1 MTVSTVVDH
10 NDYTGN
16 GVTTSFPYT
25 FRIFKKTDL
34 AVSVVDLDENIT
46 VLVLDTDYTVTN
58 AGGYNGGNVVLTTPL
73 ANGWQISI
81 ARELEPTQET
91 DLRNQGKFFAEVH
104 EDAFDKLT
112 MLIQQVSSMFRL
124 ALRKPS
130 SIANWYDALNNYIRN
145 LRDPRDPQD
154 AATKNYVDTLAGG
167 NLNRTLR
174 VPESYISPLPAKDQ
188 RKNKIVAMDNDGN
201 PLMIPAGDGSASQV
215 FIELAKPDGLKYV
228 GMCSELSVLR
238 LTEPT
243 YPKQEIMVSEHTA
256 GLGKAGGGVFW
267 YDSSDSTSVDDNGHT
282 VVTPGGKRWKRKEVE
297 VHPEHFGYDSSSTGD
312 QTAIL
317 QSAIYFAVAK
327 NRKFIGSTRNTIYIT
342 STVYIP
348 PFLAADWRGMKI
360 KTVTNA
366 ITAVRLSSGT
376 ATIPAPPYKPATP
389 LDQLEIEGRYK
400 TGTTSVPDE
409 TFTTN
414 GLVIGESTSS
424 QTSDLNI
431 ENLTVRGF
439 QSCITVTGPN
449 SYLLQFTNL
458 HCGVAWFR
466 GFAWTA
472 SSNSGENI
480 QFFGGSIYNCINTAG
495 TAQGVYVAPTA
506 SSVELTFNG
515 TSFDYNDV
523 DVSQNLGNVT
533 LNECHMENNNNNP
546 KISISN
552 TASKEPSKLRIK
564 GGSMGGGPGS
574 SSLNATVESATGRP
588 CYIDITSAG
597 TSVLIDRTQVGNFYT
612 TGNATQVVRN
622 SGNNVVRKL
631 EINVLQNAGPSA
643 TEGWPINPSF
653 FQNALTLLASGS
665 ISGWTLNTANGV
677 TLVASTGVSASHDTG
692 ARQMDRSSSG
702 TATGMSYYQDVRVRN
717 GKTMF
722 LKAWLQTQSVISIG
736 GTATIQTTFLNEDKT
751 VTVLASSLAQRG
763 VTADNVLTEC
773 AYVVPVPAGAAWM
786 RFAVYVTNIPTGT
799 ASRIYGSGER
809 VWEL

>member
-1 MTVSTVVDH
+1 MSAPNQTPYIINNANGLTTVFPFEFYIINAGDIQVSINGTVVTSG
-10 NDYTGN
+10 YSVSGVGN
-16 GVTTSFPYT
+16 VGGGDVVFVTPPASG
-25 FRIFKKTDL
+25 
-34 AVSVVDLDENIT
+34 AVVMLERVVPTYRL
-46 VLVLDTDYTVTN
+46 TDYQDNGDLLADTVN
-58 AGGYNGGNVVLTTPL
+58 KDFDRLWMAI
-73 ANGWQISI
+73 Q
-81 ARELEPTQET
+81 R
-91 DLRNQGKFFAEVH
+91 
-104 EDAFDKLT
+104 AFIYLG
-112 MLIQQVSSMFRL
+112 L
-124 ALRKPS
+124 ALRRPLFGGPFNAEGYR
-130 SIANWYDALNNYIRN
+130 IANLG
-145 LRDPRDPQD
+145 DPINAQD
-154 AATKNYVDTLAGG
+154 AATRNYVDNVSLV
-167 NLNRTLR
+167 RTLR
-174 VPESYISPLPAKDQ
+174 VPESSVSILPPADQRANKLLAFNAAGQPIVVLPA
-188 RKNKIVAMDNDGN
+188 
-201 PLMIPAGDGSASQV
+201 PGSASDV
-215 FIELAKPDGLKYV
+215 MIELAKPDGLKYI
-228 GMCSELSVLR
+228 GMCPGISTLR
-238 LTEPT
+238 TITPS
-243 YPKQEIMVSEHTA
+243 YAKQEIMVSEHTA
-256 GLGKAGGGVFW
+256 GLGKVGGGVFW

-282 VVTPGGKRWKRKEVE
+282 VVTAGGKRWKRKEVE
-297 VHPEHFGYDSSSTGD
+297 VRPEHFGYDASSTGD

-317 QSAIYFAVAK
+317 QNAIYFAVAK

-342 STVYIP
+342 STIYIP
-348 PFLAADWRGMKI
+348 PFLNADWRGMKI

-431 ENLTVRGF
+431 VNLTVRGF

-480 QFFGGSIYNCINTAG
+480 QFFGGSIYNCISTAG
-495 TAQGVYVAPTA
+495 TSQGVYIAPTA

-533 LNECHMENNNNNP
+533 LNDCHMENNNNNP

-552 TASKEPSKLRIK
+552 TASKEPSKLRLR

-574 SSLNATVESATGRP
+574 SILNSTVESATGRP

-597 TSVLIDRTQVGNFYT
+597 TSVVIDRTQVGNFYT
-612 TGNATQVVRN
+612 TGNVTQVVRN
-622 SGNNVVRKL
+622 SGNNTVRKM
-631 EINVLQNAGPSA
+631 EINIIQNAGPSL
-643 TEGWPINPSF
+643 TEGWPLNPSF
-653 FQNALTLLASGS
+653 FQNMLTLLGSGS

-677 TLVASTGVSASHDTG
+677 TLVASTGVSVAHDSG
-692 ARQMDRSSSG
+692 ARQLDRSAAG

-736 GTATIQTTFLNEDKT
+736 GTAAIQTTFLNEDKT
-751 VTVLASSLAQRG
+751 VTVLAPSLSPRQ
-763 VTADNVLTEC
+763 VTSDNVLTEC
-773 AYVVPVPAGAAWM
+773 AYVVPVPSGAAWM

-809 VWEL
+809 VWEI

>member
-1 MTVSTVVDH
+1 MATQPTQDEVPSE
-10 NDYTGN
+10 
-16 GVTTSFPYT
+16 SP
-25 FRIFKKTDL
+25 RDL
-34 AVSVVDLDENIT
+34 KF
-46 VLVLDTDYTVTN
+46 N
-58 AGGYNGGNVVLTTPL
+58 AGKIDEFVTSMGWTYTDRFGQKHYTIEGINYLSQQAMAAYGYVILTGKTFTTGATINNPNEVLLNTADGEYYKWTGSFASGPKVVPANSTPASTGGIAPGAWLGVGDASLRAAL
-73 ANGWQISI
+73 A
-81 ARELEPTQET
+81 EPDGQ
-91 DLRNQGKFFAEVH
+91 K
-104 EDAFDKLT
+104 
-112 MLIQQVSSMFRL
+112 
-124 ALRKPS
+124 
-130 SIANWYDALNNYIRN
+130 YIGMC
-145 LRDPRDPQD
+145 QD
-154 AATKNYVDTLAGG
+154 VA
-167 NLNRTLR
+167 TLR
-174 VPESYISPLPAKDQ
+174 TI
-188 RKNKIVAMDNDGN
+188 
-201 PLMIPAGDGSASQV
+201 
-215 FIELAKPDGLKYV
+215 
-228 GMCSELSVLR
+228 
-238 LTEPT
+238 TPT
-243 YPKQEIMVSEHTA
+243 YSKQEIMVSEHTA

-267 YDSSDSTSVDDNGHT
+267 YDSSDSTSGDDNGHT
-282 VVTPGGKRWKRKEVE
+282 VVTTGGKRWKRKEVD
-297 VHPEHFGYDSSSTGD
+297 VRPEHFGYDSSSTAD
-312 QTAIL
+312 QAAIL
-317 QSAIYFAVAK
+317 QNAIYFAVAK

-431 ENLTVRGF
+431 VNLTVRGF

-480 QFFGGSIYNCINTAG
+480 QFFGGTIYNCISTAG
-495 TAQGVYVAPTA
+495 TSQGVYIAPTA

-552 TASKEPSKLRIK
+552 TASKEPSKLRIR

-574 SSLNATVESATGRP
+574 SILNSTIESATGRP

-597 TSVLIDRTQVGNFYT
+597 TSVVIDRTQVGNFYT
-612 TGNATQVVRN
+612 AGNVTQVVRS
-622 SGNNVVRKL
+622 SGNNTVRKL
-631 EINVLQNAGPSA
+631 ELNIIQNTGPA
-643 TEGWPINPSF
+643 LTEGWPLNPSF
-653 FQNALTLLASGS
+653 SQNLLTLLSSGS
-665 ISGWTLNTANGV
+665 VSGWTLNAANGV
-677 TLVASTGVSASHDTG
+677 SLVANTTVSASHDSG
-692 ARQMDRSSSG
+692 SRQMDRSSVG
-702 TATGMSYYQDVRVRN
+702 TATGMSYYQDVRVRT
-717 GKTMF
+717 GKTLLM
-722 LKAWLQTQSVISIG
+722 KAWLQTQSVISIG
-736 GTATIQTTFLNEDKT
+736 GTATIQATFLNEDKT
-751 VTVLASSLAQRG
+751 VTVLSSSLSQRQ
-763 VTADNVLTEC
+763 VTADNTLTEC
-773 AYVVPVPAGAAWM
+773 AYVTPVPAGAAWM

-809 VWEL
+809 VWEI